1 MGGGSFTAEL
11 YAPITFNRNNS
22 YFDRKSPHMGDC
34 VEAFDVP
41 LSKCKVEKLPGPSE

>member
-1 MGGGSFTAEL
+1 MGGGSFTAGL
-11 YAPITFNRNNS
+11 YTPMIIDRNNS
-22 YFDRKSPHMGDC
+22 YYDKKSLQMGDC